1 MIGSSL
7 LLHRDGSPKEKTQTC
22 TIKKESDKGKVKQ
35 FIKLLKEGPAGSSSY
50 NNFSSYEDETEEE
63 DAPLPRR
70 KSKYE
75 LFLKHRV
82 REAQIQSYNEEIQR
96 ESTRSSS
103 RSCSSSCFS
112 STSSLNSL
120 KRVRFADTVDS
131 AF

>member
-7 LLHRDGSPKEKTQTC
+7 LLHRDGSPKEKTQTY
-22 TIKKESDKGKVKQ
+22 TTKKESDKSKVKQ

-50 NNFSSYEDETEEE
+50 NNFSSFEDETEEE

-82 REAQIQSYNEEIQR
+82 REAQVRDFTIQLMVIKWKNH
-96 ESTRSSS
+96 
-103 RSCSSSCFS
+103 
-112 STSSLNSL
+112 N
-120 KRVRFADTVDS
+120 
-131 AF
+131 